1 MVKAP
6 NKTAAKETVAEIA
19 SGSPPIAN
27 VVEII
32 PSVQGG
38 ISAIASADAPF
49 LYFEA
54 APFYGLLNGVGQV
67 TLDTG
72 RIFGAD
78 ASGKVIMDRVLVAHL
93 RGNLNAIRSLRAALD
108 GILLMAE
115 PRPSSP
121 SN

>member
-1 MVKAP
+1 MVKTP
-6 NKTAAKETVAEIA
+6 NKPAVKEPGVASGGPAIA
-19 SGSPPIAN
+19 ST
-27 VVEII
+27 VETI

-49 LYFEA
+49 LYFEG

-78 ASGKVIMDRVLVAHL
+78 ANGKVIMDRVLVAHL

-108 GILLMAE
+108 GIILMSE
-115 PRPSSP
+115 PKPTSP